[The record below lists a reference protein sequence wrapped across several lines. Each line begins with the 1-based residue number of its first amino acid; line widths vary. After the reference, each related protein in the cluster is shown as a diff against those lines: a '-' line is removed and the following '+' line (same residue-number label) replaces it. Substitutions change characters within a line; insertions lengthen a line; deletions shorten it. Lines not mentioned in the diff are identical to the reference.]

1 MVEGGREGGREGYN
15 HTQHER
21 FVSCLTWCMCDVCVG
36 VYMCMVGVAIY
47 VGVYVC
53 MVRYVVY
60 VCMVCGVYVR
70 ICCAF
75 TMATV
80 VININVLL
88 WSYPV

>member
-1 MVEGGREGGREGYN
+1 MYGVCGCVYVHGGCG
-15 HTQHER
+15 
-21 FVSCLTWCMCDVCVG
+21 
-36 VYMCMVGVAIY
+36 CMVCVAIY

-53 MVRYVVY
+53 IVRYVVY